1 MAFNGE
7 ASSWIDVLVFLQP
20 DSWIAFYEIQIYLVT
35 QKLSYVLYSISSG
48 PLSQNY
54 SYFAK

>member
-7 ASSWIDVLVFLQP
+7 ASSSIDVLVFLQP
-20 DSWIAFYEIQIYLVT
+20 DSWIAFYEIQVYLVT

-48 PLSQNY
+48 SLSQNY
-54 SYFAK
+54 SDLMG